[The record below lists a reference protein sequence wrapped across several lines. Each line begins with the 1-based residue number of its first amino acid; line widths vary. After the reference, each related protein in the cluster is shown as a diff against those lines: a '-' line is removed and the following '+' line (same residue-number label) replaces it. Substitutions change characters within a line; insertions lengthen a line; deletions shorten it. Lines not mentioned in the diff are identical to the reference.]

1 VTAGDLA
8 IAAAVWEL
16 GRAAVVAVNKWDLLD
31 AEGRER
37 LERSYPRL
45 DALLAGPLR
54 VNLSAKTGR
63 SVDKLFPALAAAH
76 AAHHTRLP
84 TAEVN
89 RVFEQ
94 ALLRRRPPA
103 EQGRPWKLYYA
114 TQVGAAPP
122 TFMLFANRA
131 LRRADPYRRYL
142 VHRLREQVAL
152 PGVPVRLVVRRREGE
167 RGRRGAR
174 GV

>member
-1 VTAGDLA
+1 MDLSP
-8 IAAAVWEL
+8 E
-16 GRAAVVAVNKWDLLD
+16 
-31 AEGRER
+31 
-37 LERSYPRL
+37 SQ
-45 DALLAGPLR
+45 
-54 VNLSAKTGR
+54 T
-63 SVDKLFPALAAAH
+63 AAH

-142 VHRLREQVAL
+142 VHRLPAVEM
-152 PGVPVRLVVRRREGE
+152 PEGSSAGCE
-167 RGRRGAR
+167 RDDTNQGEDT
-174 GV
+174 